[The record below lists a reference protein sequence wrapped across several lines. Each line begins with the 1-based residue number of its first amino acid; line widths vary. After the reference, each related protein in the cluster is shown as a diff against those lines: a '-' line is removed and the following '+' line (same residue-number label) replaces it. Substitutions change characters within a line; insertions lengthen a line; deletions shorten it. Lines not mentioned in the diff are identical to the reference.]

1 MLSEFGFKKNR
12 QSTVFNTM
20 EVQYSFF
27 LLLCTQRVYN
37 LRLYVVYGK
46 IQKERKRK
54 EKVQRMDGQFI
65 NKKSACKHKYM
76 AIQFTQTI
84 KEIATFYF
92 HISVGECVSFFSM
105 FYGLNGSWRITWC
118 ICIRFDG
125 SIECVAPA
133 DSKYPSKLPLLFFPL
148 FFAVHTEIFFV
159 CLATE

>member
-1 MLSEFGFKKNR
+1 
-12 QSTVFNTM
+12 M

-92 HISVGECVSFFSM
+92 HISVGECVSFFLCSM
-105 FYGLNGSWRITWC
+105 DWMALDVLLDAYV
-118 ICIRFDG
+118 FD
-125 SIECVAPA
+125 SMVQ
-133 DSKYPSKLPLLFFPL
+133 SN
-148 FFAVHTEIFFV
+148 V
-159 CLATE
+159 